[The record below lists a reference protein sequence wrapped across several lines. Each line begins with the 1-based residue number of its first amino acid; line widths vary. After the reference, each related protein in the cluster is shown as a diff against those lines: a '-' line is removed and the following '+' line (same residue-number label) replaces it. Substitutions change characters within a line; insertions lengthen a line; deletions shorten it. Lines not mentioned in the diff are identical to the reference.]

1 MIRRKWRDS
10 TPQAYKELLSH
21 QKTSPEVYLQFREQV
36 GPLTV
41 SFCGSA
47 QESGEGR
54 ILGGFLKNPSED
66 VRDWKP
72 RSWSG
77 APMGELIRNL
87 LKQLGSGRTQ
97 PGSIDR

>member
-1 MIRRKWRDS
+1 MLASRFLRRSGSEESIQGESRPVPRHS
-10 TPQAYKELLSH
+10 
-21 QKTSPEVYLQFREQV
+21 
-36 GPLTV
+36 V
-41 SFCGSA
+41 SVSGSA